1 MSLVFAIEPLEPIW
15 DAIEDMA
22 TEQWEESDYNIHGL
36 PLKLDRDRY
45 LRFNELGIFLMF
57 TARDEG
63 LLVGYAGLYLMPS
76 MHTQT
81 PLVTEDTIFLLP
93 AYRGPRA
100 VIRFY
105 RFIEQEY
112 IRIVGFAYPRATM
125 MELSFTTKLT
135 NGMGRV
141 LEYLDFSRSAMQYLK
156 QIPLTPVSADSGES
170 LNQEAPADVRTI
182 TASRS

>member
-36 PLKLDRDRY
+36 PLHLDQSRY

-81 PLVTEDTIFLLP
+81 PLVTEDTMYLSP
-93 AYRGPRA
+93 SYRKGRNA
-100 VIRFY
+100 IRFY

-112 IRIVGFAYPRATM
+112 IRIVRFAYPQATM
-125 MELSFTTKLT
+125 MEISFTTKLT
-135 NGMGRV
+135 NGMGRI
-141 LEYLDFSRSAMQYLK
+141 LDYLDFSRSGMQHLK
-156 QIPLTPVSADSGES
+156 QIPLTPVASDTGNAQTEPHSV
-170 LNQEAPADVRTI
+170 EAHST
-182 TASRS
+182 SN